1 MPLQVLIF
9 ILLFGLLQGLLIFII
24 LLCRK
29 NIRPFHIFLSAYVI
43 VLLFQIV
50 FKTASKAWLMDV
62 WHPVY
67 SLSYYLP
74 FLYGPIIYFISL
86 SSIKKYK
93 FQPKHLLHFLPFF
106 LFALFFAFDNDTIE
120 LPSFL
125 KYLFF
130 ARVRLVLQLISLV
143 LYHAAAKKL
152 TSGLK
157 DQVRNIPAP
166 LHFLFVQK
174 FITASLIV
182 SCFISCALCFMYLTH
197 PHYQF
202 LKWSFVLLTFFIYWI
217 SLIAF
222 KRPGSFEVVFGKM
235 EADAPMASVKP
246 VLTILPPEVKYVN
259 SGLKDEQAIQII
271 AALEEAMNVKQL
283 FLDSTITI
291 DKLAT
296 LLSCQ
301 KHHLSQALNDKLGVS
316 FNEYINRKR
325 TEAAKQMLA
334 DPGKN
339 HYTIA
344 SVAYDAGFNSL
355 STFNEVFKKIAG
367 LTPSQ
372 YRKMGL
378 KESQQ
383 QRI

>member
-1 MPLQVLIF
+1 M
-9 ILLFGLLQGLLIFII
+9 
-24 LLCRK
+24 RK

-50 FKTASKAWLMDV
+50 FKTASKAWLMEV

-74 FLYGPIIYFISL
+74 FLYGPLIYFISL
-86 SSIKKYK
+86 ASIKKYR
-93 FQPKHLLHFLPFF
+93 FQSKHLLHFLPFF

-157 DQVRNIPAP
+157 DQVRNILTP

-235 EADAPMASVKP
+235 EADAPTTPVKP
-246 VLTILPPEVKYVN
+246 VLTVLPPEVKYVN

-271 AALEEAMNVKQL
+271 AALEEAMNTRQL

-325 TEAAKQMLA
+325 TEVAKQMLA
-334 DPGKN
+334 DPAKN